1 MPLCEINNKPQLNG
15 GFTMKEKTTVTIMV
29 IISMVGI
36 VGWVWN
42 IAKLISMEVLPLTTI
57 FIVRAIGIFVPPLGA
72 VMGFL

>member
-1 MPLCEINNKPQLNG
+1 MREFVLLQL
-15 GFTMKEKTTVTIMV
+15 VMV
-29 IISMVGI
+29 IISMAGI

-57 FIVRAIGIFVPPLGA
+57 FVVRAIGIIVAPLGA